1 MIWQPWTAAEF
12 EKLGLKCLQRV
23 ANFLMVKFP
32 QELGSS
38 AEDASK
44 YLSDRGILTRGMSGY
59 GAPEYLR
66 LSIGTEEEMRTVVN
80 TVAEFL
86 DRVRTD

>member
-1 MIWQPWTAAEF
+1 
-12 EKLGLKCLQRV
+12 
-23 ANFLMVKFP
+23 MVEFP
-32 QELGSS
+32 QKSGST

-66 LSIGTEEEMRTVVN
+66 LSIGTEEEMRIVVE
-80 TVAEFL
+80 TVADFL
-86 DRVRTD
+86 EQVSAN

>member
-1 MIWQPWTAAEF
+1 
-12 EKLGLKCLQRV
+12 
-23 ANFLMVKFP
+23 MVKFP
-32 QELGSS
+32 RKLGST

-66 LSIGTEEEMRTVVN
+66 LSIGTEEEMRTVVD

-86 DRVRTD
+86 DQVSTN